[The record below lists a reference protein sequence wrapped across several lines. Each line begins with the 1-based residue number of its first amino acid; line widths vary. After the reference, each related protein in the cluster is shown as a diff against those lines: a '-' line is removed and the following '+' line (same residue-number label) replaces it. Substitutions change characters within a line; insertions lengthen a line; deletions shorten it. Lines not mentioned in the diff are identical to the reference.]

1 MPEPEAMKG
10 FQVGISR
17 FLDFSSL
24 VDTTT
29 PMDQACRRTSGIP
42 HIAKSGIVQRALHWS
57 VMTSTSCTCVIFGA
71 GEYYAQQP
79 FIPRDSFVVAADGG
93 LDHARELGMDV
104 DFVVG
109 DFDSITGA
117 RPSGDDR
124 TIVLPPEKD
133 DPDLLSALKIGWA
146 HGARTFHIYGALGGR
161 IDHTISNIQLM
172 ALLAER
178 GASGYLHGD
187 GEIVTAICDGEISFQ
202 RNDVKP
208 GRMVSV
214 FSHSDSSTGVNEI
227 GLKYEIHDARMS
239 SIRVNGLSNEFSDG
253 NPASI
258 SVRHGTLIVTFP
270 MEAPLPRVTRFHTF
284 DGDLGRLDTSVSS
297 ALVR

>member
-1 MPEPEAMKG
+1 
-10 FQVGISR
+10 
-17 FLDFSSL
+17 
-24 VDTTT
+24 
-29 PMDQACRRTSGIP
+29 
-42 HIAKSGIVQRALHWS
+42 
-57 VMTSTSCTCVIFGA
+57 MTSTSCTCVIFGA
-71 GEYYAQQP
+71 GEYYARP
-79 FIPRDSFVVAADGG
+79 ISIPSNSFVIAADGG
-93 LDHARELGMDV
+93 LDHARELGVDV

-117 RPSGDDR
+117 RPAEDGR

-133 DPDLLSALKIGWA
+133 DPDLLSALKIGWK

-178 GASGYLHGD
+178 GASGYLYGD
-187 GEIVTAICDGEISFQ
+187 GEIVTAICDGEISFP
-202 RNDVKP
+202 RNNVEP

-214 FSHSDSSTGVNEI
+214 FSHSDSSTGVSEI
-227 GLKYEIHDARMS
+227 GLKYEIRDAQMS
-239 SIRVNGLSNEFSDG
+239 STRVNGLSNEFSDG
-253 NPASI
+253 NPSEI

-270 MEAPLPRVTRFHTF
+270 MEAPLPLVTRFHDF

-297 ALVR
+297 ALAR